1 MLAFSALRAWS
12 SLWFQAIE
20 TQQVIWLRT
29 LKLAAGDA
37 AAEREAFRMITEKL
51 AAAQHTAFRLGLGD
65 SPQQAVA
72 HYRKRVRANRRRLLK

>member
-65 SPQQAVA
+65 SPLGAVA
-72 HYRKRVRANRRRLLK
+72 RYRRRVRANRRRLLK